1 MDSEEC
7 VMIKLSKPYIT
18 EKCIENVVEVLR
30 SGNLVQGENVNKLE
44 EEICSYLGIKYAVA
58 VSNGTAALHLALLAL
73 GIGPGDEVI
82 VPAFTFP
89 ATANVVELV
98 GAKSIFI
105 DINLEDFC
113 INTSLIEQAITS
125 KTKAII
131 PVHEF
136 GQSAQMDKLVEIA
149 KKHKLKVIEDAACAL
164 GSEFNNQK
172 VGTFG
177 DIGCF
182 SLHPRKAIT
191 SGEGGFIV
199 TDNADI
205 VKMLRVLRNHGIEHA
220 NGSMDFVQAG
230 FNYRLT
236 DFQAALCLPQLQI
249 IEEIIKNRK
258 EQADIYDQKLNTV
271 AGILIPQLFS
281 SRRMVYQT
289 YHIVLDKNINRNN
302 LIKYLKENSV
312 ETNYGAQ
319 ALNTLTYFSRK
330 YNYLPGDFPNAVIAN
345 TQGLALPLG
354 MHIQKSDLEIVTDT
368 LIKFIRSG
376 GV

>member
-1 MDSEEC
+1 
-7 VMIKLSKPYIT
+7 MIKLSKPYIT
-18 EKCIENVVEVLR
+18 EECIENVVEVLR
-30 SGNLVQGENVNKLE
+30 SGNLVHGENVKKLE

-58 VSNGTAALHLALLAL
+58 VANGTAALHLALVAS

-89 ATANVVELV
+89 ATANVVDLL
-98 GAKSIFI
+98 GAKSVLV
-105 DINLEDFC
+105 DINLDDFC
-113 INTSLIEQAITS
+113 INISLIEQAITS
-125 KTKAII
+125 KTKAIM

-136 GQSAQMDKLVEIA
+136 GQSARMDKLMEIA
-149 KKHKLKVIEDAACAL
+149 NKHKLKIIEDAACAL

-172 VGTFG
+172 AGTFG

-191 SGEGGFIV
+191 SGEGGLIV
-199 TDNADI
+199 TDNADTAKVLKI
-205 VKMLRVLRNHGIEHA
+205 LRNHGIEYT

-236 DFQAALCLPQLQI
+236 DFQAALCLPQLHV

-258 EQADIYDQKLNTV
+258 MQADIYNQKLNTI
-271 AGILIPQLFS
+271 AEITIPQVFS
-281 SRRMVYQT
+281 DRRMIYQT

-302 LIKYLKENSV
+302 LIKYLKDNSI

-319 ALNTLTYFSRK
+319 ALNTLGYFSQK
-330 YNYLPGDFPNAVIAN
+330 YNYLPSDFPNAVIAN

-354 MHIQKSDLEIVTDT
+354 MHLQETDLEIVTDT
-368 LIKFIRSG
+368 IIKFIRT
-376 GV
+376 